1 MSAPS
6 FLKKPVWTWEVPAY
20 FFLGGLS
27 AGAYLLS
34 RAASA
39 GTRKYRGVAKSG
51 LIVAVVALLPCPA
64 LLVSDLGDPRRF
76 HHMLRVFKP
85 VSPMNLGAWTLVV
98 YSSAVVTALAAERPF
113 RAARAAGSYA
123 DTVGVPAALLLAGYT
138 GVLLSTTANPAW
150 AGNPW
155 IGPLF
160 SAGAIAAGADAIELV
175 REVAGGSESELS
187 AVRGVASA
195 ARVVEAAT
203 LAATLR
209 TAAQHAPGALRPRQ
223 TRWTLVAAVV
233 GIVLPAVLELLPVA
247 NPRLRRSLRA
257 AGCAVGLAGGAALRF
272 AVVEMG
278 RNSITEAGL
287 AARDVEAVKENT
299 RGLGEDRSSRQ

>member
-34 RAASA
+34 RAAAA
-39 GTRKYRGVAKSG
+39 GARRHSG
-51 LIVAVVALLPCPA
+51 TARTGLMIAAVALLPCPA

-85 VSPMNLGAWTLVV
+85 RSPMNLGAWTLAV
-98 YSSAVVTALAAERPF
+98 YSSAVGAALVEQRSRRIAAVSG
-113 RAARAAGSYA
+113 AYA
-123 DTVGVPAALLLAGYT
+123 DIAGVPAALLLAGYT

-150 AGNPW
+150 SGNAW
-155 IGPLF
+155 LGPLF
-160 SAGAIAAGADAIELV
+160 SAGAIAAGADAIEGVLEITGTVSAASAPV
-175 REVAGGSESELS
+175 RA
-187 AVRGVASA
+187 VASA
-195 ARVVEAAT
+195 ARAIEGAA

-209 TAAQHAPGALRPRQ
+209 SAARQAPEAVRKRSA
-223 TRWTLVAAVV
+223 RWKFAAAAA
-233 GIVLPAVLELLPVA
+233 GIAVPAVLEALPVA
-247 NPRLRRSLRA
+247 NPRLRRALRIV
-257 AGCAVGLAGGAALRF
+257 GCVIGLAGGAALRF

-278 RNSITEAGL
+278 R
-287 AARDVEAVKENT
+287 DAV
-299 RGLGEDRSSRQ
+299 GEPATADGGR